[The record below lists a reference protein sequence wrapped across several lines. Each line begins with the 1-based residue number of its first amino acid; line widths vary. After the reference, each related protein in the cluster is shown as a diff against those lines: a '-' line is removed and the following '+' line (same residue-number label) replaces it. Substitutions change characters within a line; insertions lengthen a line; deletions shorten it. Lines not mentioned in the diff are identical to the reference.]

1 MKGNTIILTHSGADL
16 DAISSMY
23 AASKLYQGSIIIHPG
38 SLDINAAKLVTIF
51 GESLTM
57 SKVKEIPNKFKNEI
71 KRAIVVDTKNFNRIG
86 EGKQFL
92 KKEGMEII
100 VFDHHTGDS
109 DLPNAKVVFRQFG
122 ANTTI
127 ITQLLMKKKIILNPF
142 EATLIALGIFEDTG
156 SFSFPSVKTEDFA
169 AMTFLFSFGVSMK
182 IVHHFLSPFLGTSQV
197 KLLKELLDHLEE
209 YKIKGSRIAVAT
221 ARINTYIPGISLI
234 AHKMMELIDSDAAF
248 ILVTLGKD
256 TFLIGRSSSMLF
268 DVKKIIDAFGGGGHP
283 TAASVFIKNKN
294 VEHIKDKLITELHL
308 SDFPV
313 LRAKHIMSSPVKSV
327 SPETNIKDAL
337 KILVRMGYSG
347 LPLEENGEITGMI
360 SKRDIEKILLFERR
374 NRPVKQYASPF
385 IVKINYD
392 SDLRE
397 IEDAMII
404 NDVGRV
410 LVERNGR
417 IVGIIS
423 RSDLLKAYRIKEE
436 LQEQPSVS
444 SSFFLPERNEIIHFL
459 RETLP
464 KEIFKLLKNFG
475 EISKNSK
482 QKIYLVGGAVRDMF
496 LKEKSLDMDFVLS
509 DDAVIF
515 GRKLNEYLSG
525 DIKIYPET
533 QTVNFKLNNLNFDFT
548 TARREY
554 YDEKSL
560 IPIIEKASLKE
571 DLKRRDFTINT
582 LAIDITDENFGRI
595 FDFYG
600 GYSDLRKKIIR
611 VLHSLSFIEDPSRIL
626 RAIKYMIKFNFV
638 LSVDTENLLKKAVEL
653 GSLRAKHSQRI
664 MDELIELLSGD
675 FAKKAVLEMERQGIL
690 KDIFKLKRL
699 SAAKKTRLDKAENL
713 LRVYKIKENRSLIFI
728 SIIMDGKNISEI
740 KNILRFFSFRGRI
753 VNEIIKSYS
762 IMDKFH
768 KKFTKLSEPELYF
781 MLKSAGE
788 FYILAYLT
796 KAKGE
801 EELIITRFMNKVR
814 YIKLEIS
821 GKDLKEFGLK
831 EGPQYGHIFKE
842 LLKLKI
848 AGKISSRSDEINYL
862 IRNKEKYILNERNT
876 G

>member
-1 MKGNTIILTHSGADL
+1 
-16 DAISSMY
+16 
-23 AASKLYQGSIIIHPG
+23 
-38 SLDINAAKLVTIF
+38 
-51 GESLTM
+51 
-57 SKVKEIPNKFKNEI
+57 
-71 KRAIVVDTKNFNRIG
+71 
-86 EGKQFL
+86 
-92 KKEGMEII
+92 
-100 VFDHHTGDS
+100 
-109 DLPNAKVVFRQFG
+109 
-122 ANTTI
+122 
-127 ITQLLMKKKIILNPF
+127 
-142 EATLIALGIFEDTG
+142 
-156 SFSFPSVKTEDFA
+156 
-169 AMTFLFSFGVSMK
+169 
-182 IVHHFLSPFLGTSQV
+182 
-197 KLLKELLDHLEE
+197 
-209 YKIKGSRIAVAT
+209 
-221 ARINTYIPGISLI
+221 
-234 AHKMMELIDSDAAF
+234 
-248 ILVTLGKD
+248 
-256 TFLIGRSSSMLF
+256 
-268 DVKKIIDAFGGGGHP
+268 
-283 TAASVFIKNKN
+283 
-294 VEHIKDKLITELHL
+294 
-308 SDFPV
+308 
-313 LRAKHIMSSPVKSV
+313 
-327 SPETNIKDAL
+327 
-337 KILVRMGYSG
+337 
-347 LPLEENGEITGMI
+347 
-360 SKRDIEKILLFERR
+360 
-374 NRPVKQYASPF
+374 
-385 IVKINYD
+385 
-392 SDLRE
+392 
-397 IEDAMII
+397 
-404 NDVGRV
+404 
-410 LVERNGR
+410 
-417 IVGIIS
+417 VGIIS